1 MIRSTIFKAVCS
13 FFPASLHPYLKEV
26 VARKKYLQEK
36 IHNFLLNREEHKRG
50 KWYLKSYPYS
60 LVLDPTNICNL
71 KCPLCPTWQDLVSR
85 PKGRMNLMTF
95 KSLLN
100 EIGPYLFTANLCNW
114 GEPLLNP
121 DLPEMIEY
129 AKTFNMIIGLSTNL
143 NYLPVEKAKYLAESG
158 IDIIVISLDGASG
171 ESYSKYRVGGDF
183 DIVIRNV
190 KTLLSL
196 KKSNRPF
203 PLLIW
208 QFLVN
213 RYNEN
218 EIDAARSMAEK
229 LGLQFFASPIRTHM
243 GKELLYPLYERVKA
257 VKEWLPK
264 NPVYNRYAYEI
275 TTGTKTRQKT
285 CKWLWN
291 TAVAN
296 WDGSLSPCC
305 GVFEKSWD
313 FTAYTYRAG
322 VGKSFHHA
330 WNSERYQLA
339 RKMIHTYEKN
349 PRDLK
354 PLLQETE
361 QQQLICT
368 KCIRYGFLEE

>member
-1 MIRSTIFKAVCS
+1 
-13 FFPASLHPYLKEV
+13 
-26 VARKKYLQEK
+26 
-36 IHNFLLNREEHKRG
+36 
-50 KWYLKSYPYS
+50 
-60 LVLDPTNICNL
+60 
-71 KCPLCPTWQDLVSR
+71 
-85 PKGRMNLMTF
+85 
-95 KSLLN
+95 
-100 EIGPYLFTANLCNW
+100 
-114 GEPLLNP
+114 
-121 DLPEMIEY
+121 MIEH
-129 AKTFNMIIGLSTNL
+129 AKTFNIIVGLSSNL
-143 NYLPVEKAKYLAESG
+143 NYLPEEKAKYLVESG

-171 ESYSKYRVGGDF
+171 ESYSKYRAGGDF
-183 DIVIRNV
+183 DTVLRNV
-190 KTLLSL
+190 NTLLSL

-213 RYNEN
+213 SYNEN
-218 EIDAARSMAEK
+218 EIDAARNMAEK

-243 GKELLYPLYERVKA
+243 GKELLYPLHERVKA

-264 NPVYNRYAYEI
+264 NPAYNRYAYKI
-275 TTGTKTRQKT
+275 TPKTKTRQKT

-305 GVFEKSWD
+305 GVFEKAWD
-313 FTAYTYRAG
+313 FTVYTYRAG
-322 VGKSFHHA
+322 GRKSFHHA

-349 PRDLK
+349 PRNLK
-354 PLLQETE
+354 PLFQETE